1 MFEIVPIV
9 LVPSGGNFKL
19 YNYQREGW
27 ERGRWSGKLTCL
39 LRDEQ
44 KETFP
49 SGVIIARN
57 VDGEAWLAGDNCNK
71 LIQTQHSKYKSNMY
85 VGSGFHVFLQDIISV
100 IFVLRKSLYN

>member
-27 ERGRWSGKLTCL
+27 EGGRWSGKLTCL

-71 LIQTQHSKYKSNMY
+71 LIQTQHSYRYITFIILYYNYKIIL
-85 VGSGFHVFLQDIISV
+85 LQQISM
-100 IFVLRKSLYN
+100 F